1 MKQLY
6 NSDVAIVHINE
17 NTNDGRTFNYVMNEK
32 RTKNKLIKGA
42 KRTKNL
48 EVEFKTTCANL
59 RFSDG
64 AYYEIMLPLLNSWSE
79 KVNETVLINELEIKV
94 IEFETGLDSSHKHVD
109 SKVIILAGS
118 ERFVLHA
125 YNTTV
130 RRI

>member
-17 NTNDGRTFNYVMNEK
+17 NTNDGRAFNYVMNEK

-42 KRTKNL
+42 IRTKNL

-64 AYYEIMLPLLNSWSE
+64 AYYEIMLPLLKSWSE
-79 KVNETVLINELEIKV
+79 KGNKTVLINEFEIKV
-94 IEFETGLDSSHKHVD
+94 IEFETGFDSSHKYVD
-109 SKVIILAGS
+109 SKVIIFAKFDDTRKKL
-118 ERFVLHA
+118 
-125 YNTTV
+125 
-130 RRI
+130 